1 MAIRD
6 IRVGRAPRL
15 VLGENPVT
23 TLAHI
28 RRVMASRPGV
38 ADHDPAARPAAV
50 AVILHEDSTGISALF
65 IKRAVQTGDPWSGQ
79 IAFPGGRF
87 EAGDDDLQSTA
98 IREAHEETGI
108 DLTTAEKLGPL
119 DDVNPRSP
127 HLPPIVVRPFVFVVP
142 HRTPHTNSPAEV
154 QRSFWIPFQ
163 TLIDPTTSTQVT
175 MTLRGVP
182 RTFTAYKVDG
192 EIIWGMTERIV
203 RLFLE
208 RITA

>member
-1 MAIRD
+1 M
-6 IRVGRAPRL
+6 
-15 VLGENPVT
+15 T
-23 TLAHI
+23 TLEHI
-28 RRVMASRPGV
+28 RRVLASRPGV

-65 IKRAVQTGDPWSGQ
+65 IKRAVQIGDPWSGQ

-87 EAGDDDLQSTA
+87 EAGDSDLLATA

-108 DLTTAEKLGPL
+108 DLTAAEKLGPL

-127 HLPPIVVRPFVFVVP
+127 HLPPIVVRPFVFAVP
-142 HRTPHTNSPAEV
+142 HRSPHTNSPAEV

-163 TLIDPTTSTQVT
+163 TLIDPATSTQVT